1 MAAPA
6 YRSFFKTEIFTASNV
21 GGSGTTVTLTKPSGT
36 VSGDVLIAAMNNIGA
51 SRAVTTI
58 PSGWALIKEELVATS
73 PAVGLW
79 VFKKVAGGSEPASYD
94 FTFNYDFNGSGGI
107 VAYSGGSDV
116 SVTGAVTTTSGGSS
130 PYTVAAPA
138 ITVPDNDSLLVW
150 IGTLNVPT
158 PTAAATF
165 TAPSGYTKR
174 WEQSTSYNNAAIT
187 MADDEL
193 ATAGSSGAASGS
205 VANASGG
212 TSNALGLLVA
222 IAPTGGAS
230 TIAASGSGEVP
241 EIRSVIVQ
249 PNLANIVVGNTADL
263 TISVADQD
271 ADPIAGLTGTMTSS
285 QTSIATVAQLAPTNA
300 LGQAILRVSGVSR
313 GTSQIT
319 ATFDN
324 VTSNIVEAIL
334 ENAGA
339 NIGGAAVSPAF
350 ATVNVGRTQQFVGG
364 IEGVVNPAFTW
375 SVISGGG
382 TISSAGLYTAPSTAG
397 SAVIRATYIADPDVS
412 GDAQVTIT
420 VPPTTEEATVTTL
433 WRIGG
438 QPYANQSLDYFIFDA
453 NDRMI
458 ISGNGTTNGQGQLVV
473 RIPAL
478 YIGLKVQVI
487 VNNLAANL
495 STVGKVQGQQVVIA
509 T

>member
-1 MAAPA
+1 MPAPA
-6 YRSFFKTEIFTASNV
+6 YRSFVKTEIFTASNV

-51 SRAVTTI
+51 SRSVTTI
-58 PSGWALIKEELVATS
+58 PSGWTLIKEELVATS

-94 FTFNYDFNGSGGI
+94 FVFNYDFNGSGGI
-107 VAYSGGSDV
+107 VAYSGGADV

-130 PYTVAAPA
+130 PYTVTAPA
-138 ITVPDNDSLLVW
+138 VTTPDNDSLLVW

-241 EIRSVIVQ
+241 EIRAVSLV
-249 PNLANIVVGNTADL
+249 PTSLSTLVGNTADA
-263 TISVADQD
+263 TITVLDQD
-271 ADPIAGLTGTMTSS
+271 GAPIESLTGTMSTSAAGV
-285 QTSIATVAQLAPTNA
+285 ATVAQLAVTNA
-300 LGQAILRVSGVSR
+300 LGQATMRATAVGV
-313 GTSQIT
+313 GAADLK
-319 ATFDN
+319 ATFD
-324 VTSNIVEAIL
+324 
-334 ENAGA
+334 
-339 NIGGAAVSPAF
+339 
-350 ATVNVGRTQQFVGG
+350 G
-364 IEGVVNPAFTW
+364 IESNVIRIDVASPPTTGAVVITPTATALQTGQSAQFLASVDVANPVITW
-375 SVISGGG
+375 SVASGGG
-382 TISSAGLYTAPSTAG
+382 TVTATGLYTAGAAG
-397 SAVIRATYIADPDVS
+397 TSVVRATYAPLSIFADATVFVTAPPSTFGTVVS
-412 GDAQVTIT
+412 SWKLGGSAFANQTIT
-420 VPPTTEEATVTTL
+420 YDIKDPNGVSIA
-433 WRIGG
+433 
-438 QPYANQSLDYFIFDA
+438 S
-453 NDRMI
+453 
-458 ISGNGTTNGQGQLVV
+458 GTTTTDSTG
-473 RIPAL
+473 AFS
-478 YIGLKVQVI
+478 VQVPADYVGTK
-487 VNNLAANL
+487 VNVVISTLDITMSIANR
-495 STVGKVQGQQVVIA
+495 VQGQHVV
-509 T
+509 TVL